1 MARTSPTARQI
12 ANLIPFGEDPEGRAR
27 ASEMGKRS
35 AEVRRTKKELERR
48 SQQLDP
54 VKART
59 SHQAVRML
67 SDIVTKHRDND
78 LSELARACVCELI
91 ERLATGEVPLK
102 SAADVAS
109 ALQVVHQVGLLESGQ
124 PTSIGMSVSA
134 SMSSA
139 EAIAR
144 LHQVRGSG
152 DAPTSTT
159 GVQPNAATRA

>member
-1 MARTSPTARQI
+1 MARTSPTARQL
-12 ANLIPFGEDPEGRAR
+12 ANLVPFGQDPEGRAL

-35 AEVRRTKKELERR
+35 AEVRRTKKELELRSAKLDPGKAR
-48 SQQLDP
+48 NSQQ
-54 VKART
+54 T
-59 SHQAVRML
+59 VRIL

-109 ALQVVHQVGLLESGQ
+109 ALQVVHQVGLLEEGQ

-139 EAIAR
+139 DAIAR
-144 LHQVRGSG
+144 LQELRSSG
-152 DAPTSTT
+152 HASTPSV
-159 GVQPNAATRA
+159 GLQPNATTET